1 MNFSSDNIA
10 SSIRFPS
17 TANLFIS
24 SADRNNDNYPSA
36 SDFIIQKNENIL
48 AGYFTRFG
56 MVEIN
61 IQWFLPNISALNANN
76 TITVTLTGNP
86 TPYSVVFPDGF
97 HTVAS
102 IATLLVINLNSH
114 FGANTFSLEGTDG
127 LYSLTSATTFL
138 IDDTRLARDMSFTTS
153 VTNPTPVLSNNFY
166 FPFLLPNAYSQ
177 LDFVCT
183 NLTYQQGLKDADTAV
198 ISRDV
203 IYRWTMGWDGEPS
216 LDGLGY
222 PILQGYTSFNSRRY
236 LSFPK
241 QIRWGRDQPLGQLSF
256 QVYGADGKI
265 LRFQG
270 DNVYAGQKAFWD
282 WGMQLLVSEQ

>member
-1 MNFSSDNIA
+1 MNFSSDNAA

-36 SDFIIQKNENIL
+36 SDFVIQKNENIL

-61 IQWFLPNISALNANN
+61 ISWFLPNISALLENN
-76 TITVTLTGNP
+76 TITVTLTGQP
-86 TPYSVVFPDGF
+86 AFSVVFPDGF
-97 HTVAS
+97 YSVAS
-102 IATLLVINLNSH
+102 VANLLVINLNNQ
-114 FGANTFSLEGTDG
+114 FGPGTFSLVGTDG

-138 IDDTRLARDMSFTTS
+138 IDDTSLARDMSFTTS

-166 FPFLLPNAYSQ
+166 FPYLIPSEYSQ

-183 NLTYQQGLKDADTAV
+183 NLTYQQGLKDADTAS

-203 IYRWTMGWDGEPS
+203 IYRWTMGWDDEPR
-216 LDGLGY
+216 LDSLGY
-222 PILQGYTSFNSRRY
+222 PILQGYTSFNTRRY

-265 LRFQG
+265 LRFPG
-270 DNVYAGQKAFWD
+270 DTVYAGQSAFWD
-282 WGMQLLVSEQ
+282 WGMAMLVSEQ